1 MSGSAFI
8 LFCVF
13 VAWVVKKF
21 LESLVELFLDSIP
34 RPVRVG
40 IATLYELRKRT
51 QQIDSPV

>member
-21 LESLVELFLDSIP
+21 LESLVEVFLDSIP
-34 RPVRVG
+34 RPIGVG
-40 IATLYELRKRT
+40 IATLHELRKRS
-51 QQIDSPV
+51 QQIDSLV

>member
-1 MSGSAFI
+1 M
-8 LFCVF
+8 FCVF
-13 VAWVVKKF
+13 VVWVVKKF
-21 LESLVELFLDSIP
+21 LESLVEVFLDSIP